1 MTEMIPLLSWID
13 SHSWVLRPLLEGWS
27 REVPMVLLRILC
39 QLLILLNYWSPN
51 YKLCLV
57 LLHLWHQVFHDLPEF
72 LASLLLLQPHIW
84 HLALLHKMSLH
95 QNLCLHHHH
104 WRSNITITILHYCL
118 LIVIH
123 TDIFQAF
130 SLRFESK
137 VSTRNVVRRC
147 YFVWGFQ
154 SLFITVYRYL
164 QGVPKKM
171 GLLSSFEFLGL
182 GGVFLGVKNNSKNF
196 GNKEIY
202 GCL

>member
-13 SHSWVLRPLLEGWS
+13 SHSWVLGPLLEGWS

-57 LLHLWHQVFHDLPEF
+57 LLHLWHQAFHDLPEF

-104 WRSNITITILHYCL
+104 WRSNITIKILHFHL

-123 TDIFQAF
+123 IDIFQAF

-147 YFVWGFQ
+147 HFVWGFQ
-154 SLFITVYRYL
+154 SLFVIVYRYL
-164 QGVPKKM
+164 DFIEI
-171 GLLSSFEFLGL
+171 LLHYLCIYIKEAVLCLGKHSDYNTNVSFII
-182 GGVFLGVKNNSKNF
+182 VFVSVL
-196 GNKEIY
+196 
-202 GCL
+202 